1 MKNTVMACAV
11 AVAACLS
18 FAATAAEPAP
28 WRISHQ
34 IEGYGPD
41 ALALC
46 LVKPRRGG
54 WAVSPVDDAGP
65 DCVEELRFDR
75 ESRTLYVAFPGV
87 LGLSEYQ
94 CSGKLNFQGRH
105 PCSSPFFPPQRG
117 RPDWRRLDRE
127 MLQEALTEAKAFAYV
142 EQQFAR
148 QREQEALEAEKR
160 AVRDA
165 LAREQALKDYRAAFD
180 ALAASRG
187 TGEVEA
193 FIRRYRRDDP
203 DGLVPRALA
212 LLDEREK
219 QAEAAAREQAR
230 RQYLA
235 AFALLS
241 VESPTSLL
249 EDFIVRY
256 SVQGDPDRLVP
267 KARTM
272 LEERLRRLQAEAA
285 VRDRRQRLEALEFTI
300 ARCKRVIAES
310 QAVRRRE
317 EKIAAGSGYVQPQ
330 TLRQAVANEVDCG
343 QIIDES
349 YKRYRELGGSR
360 RQVEIE

>member
-1 MKNTVMACAV
+1 MTKALLACGLAAV
-11 AVAACLS
+11 GLFSSAAS
-18 FAATAAEPAP
+18 AAEPAP

-34 IEGYGPD
+34 IEGYGRD

-46 LVKPRRGG
+46 LVKPRRGN
-54 WAVSPVDDAGP
+54 WAVSSVDEAGP
-65 DCVEELRFDR
+65 DCVEQLRFDR
-75 ESRTLYVAFPGV
+75 ESRTLYIAFPGV
-87 LGLSEYQ
+87 LALSEYQ

-105 PCSSPFFPPQRG
+105 PCTSAFFPPQRG
-117 RPDWRRLDRE
+117 RADWRRLDRE
-127 MLQEALTEAKAFAYV
+127 MLQDALNEAKAFVYV

-148 QREQEALEAEKR
+148 LRDQEALEAEKR
-160 AVRDA
+160 AVREA
-165 LAREQALKDYRAAFD
+165 MAREQALRDYRAAFD
-180 ALAASRG
+180 ALPSSRG

-193 FIRRYRRDDP
+193 FINRYRRDDP

-219 QAEAAAREQAR
+219 QAQALAREQAR
-230 RQYLA
+230 RQYLS

-267 KARTM
+267 RARTM
-272 LEERLRRLQAEAA
+272 LDERLRRLQAEAA
-285 VRDRRQRLEALEFTI
+285 VRDRRQRLEALEYSI

-349 YKRYRELGGSR
+349 YKRYRELGGARS
-360 RQVEIE
+360 QVEIE

>member
-1 MKNTVMACAV
+1 MAKAWLACGLAV
-11 AVAACLS
+11 VVLFSSAA
-18 FAATAAEPAP
+18 AAAEPAP

-34 IEGYGPD
+34 IDGYGPD

-65 DCVEELRFDR
+65 DCVEQVMFDR
-75 ESRTLYVAFPGV
+75 ESRTLHIAFPGV
-87 LGLSEYQ
+87 LALSEYQ
-94 CSGKLNFQGRH
+94 CSGRLSIQGRH
-105 PCSSPFFPPQRG
+105 PCFSSFFPPQPG
-117 RPDWRRLDRE
+117 RPEWRRLDRE
-127 MLQEALTEAKAFAYV
+127 MLRDALNEARAFAYV

-148 QREQEALEAEKR
+148 QRAQDALEAEKR
-160 AVRDA
+160 AVREA
-165 LAREQALKDYRAAFD
+165 QARDQALKDYRAAFD

-187 TGEVEA
+187 TAEVEA
-193 FIRRYRRDDP
+193 FIHRYRRDDP

-212 LLDEREK
+212 LLDEREQ
-219 QAEAAAREQAR
+219 QAQAAAREQAR

-267 KARTM
+267 RARTM
-272 LEERLRRLQAEAA
+272 LDERLRRLQAEAA

>member
-1 MKNTVMACAV
+1 MTTTRVACAL
-11 AVAACLS
+11 AAMGLFS
-18 FAATAAEPAP
+18 SAALAADPAP
-28 WRISHQ
+28 WRIAHQ
-34 IEGYGPD
+34 IEGYGAD

-54 WAVSPVDDAGP
+54 WAVSPVEDAGP
-65 DCVEELRFDR
+65 DCVEQVMFDR
-75 ESRTLYVAFPGV
+75 ASRTLYLAFPGV
-87 LGLSEYQ
+87 LALAEYQ
-94 CSGKLNFQGRH
+94 CSGRLSISGRH
-105 PCSSPFFPPQRG
+105 PCTSSFFPPQKG

-127 MLQEALTEAKAFAYV
+127 MLQEALTEARAFAHV

-148 QREQEALEAEKR
+148 QREQEALEHERR
-160 AVRDA
+160 AVREA
-165 LAREQALKDYRAAFD
+165 IAREQALREYRAAFD
-180 ALAASRG
+180 ALATSRG
-187 TGEVEA
+187 TAEAEA
-193 FIRRYRRDDP
+193 FVNRYRRDDP

-219 QAEAAAREQAR
+219 EAQAAAREQAR

-241 VESPTSLL
+241 PQSPTALL

-256 SVQGDPDRLVP
+256 TVQGDPERLVP
-267 KARTM
+267 RVRVM
-272 LEERLRRLQAEAA
+272 LDERLRRLQAEAA
-285 VRDRRQRLEALEFTI
+285 LLDRRQRLEALELSI

-310 QAVRRRE
+310 QALRRRE

-349 YKRYRELGGSR
+349 YRRYRELGGSR
-360 RQVEIE
+360 SQVEIE